1 MAASARDRD
10 RAPVA
15 GNLPSTRSST
25 FVGRKLLLGRARK
38 DLAATRLITLTGV
51 GGVGKTRL
59 ALQLARGVARSFA
72 DGVWLVDL
80 TPHPDADLVTA
91 AVAATLGLHDSSES
105 AIRETLVAHLRTRTA
120 LLVLDNCEHV
130 IDGVASTVAAVLDA
144 APDVRILLTS
154 REPLGLEDE
163 RVIEVPPL
171 AIPPA
176 NPSDPLAA
184 LDAMDYDAARL
195 LVARAEDA
203 GRPDFAATADPAL
216 VARLCQRLDGIP
228 LAIVLAAARLYSMSL
243 ADVVA
248 RVDDQFALLNR
259 GGRGMQDHHQTLW
272 DCIAWSYEL
281 CTPTCRVLWTRL
293 SVFTGPFRLDDAV
306 AVCADDAA
314 GTIGVH
320 AVVDLLDDLVRQS
333 VVTRVLQP
341 DGDTRYRLL
350 DPLRGY
356 GSVQLTEAG
365 DVRWRRRHAGH
376 YRHLA
381 VRAAAER
388 FSPRHVQVVATIRRE
403 LPNLRAALE
412 WCVERPAESETAL
425 ALVVA
430 LSQAAAWF
438 TSATVAEGR
447 RYLDRALDLP
457 DRTPSLVRVQ
467 AAMYGAWFAVL
478 QSDPAATAKVRRCRD
493 EAARLGGD
501 DPLSLPM
508 AYASYAAGLDL
519 LFGSSDPCSITE
531 LDRATAGFRRA
542 DVPGMT
548 HLASL
553 YLALAGL
560 RFHERDVADA
570 ASGECLVNAERHG
583 DATAISWARWTRGL
597 AELDMGDVAPARER
611 FRLSLRAQR
620 DLGTYWGTEW
630 IVESLAW
637 CAAVDGQPEFAAR
650 LLGAAASLRTVAG
663 RDGVGLA
670 SFRDSHVEASRLV
683 EAAKLEQGIFEA
695 AYRSGADCGYQ
706 DAIALALGEPP
717 AASRPARRA
726 QLSLTRR
733 QRDVAAL
740 VAQGMTSR
748 DIAAR
753 LYISRRT
760 VETHLAKIMT
770 VLNVRTRVEVATWW
784 SSQDTAR

>member
-1 MAASARDRD
+1 M
-10 RAPVA
+10 
-15 GNLPSTRSST
+15 
-25 FVGRKLLLGRARK
+25 GRKRLLGEARK

-59 ALQLARGVARSFA
+59 ALQVARGVVKTFP

-80 TPHPDADLVTA
+80 TPHRDADLVTA

-105 AIRETLVAHLRTRTA
+105 SIRETLLCHVRARTA

-130 IDGVASTVAAVLDA
+130 IEGVAGTVAAILDS
-144 APDVRILLTS
+144 APDVRVLLTS

-171 AIPPA
+171 AIP
-176 NPSDPLAA
+176 SDDTPRRAT
-184 LDAMDYDAARL
+184 MDYDAARL
-195 LVARAEDA
+195 LVARAADA
-203 GRPDFAATADPAL
+203 GRADFAETADPAL

-272 DCIAWSYEL
+272 DCIAWSHEL
-281 CTPTCRVLWTRL
+281 CSQACRVLWARL

-320 AVVDLLDDLVRQS
+320 TVVDLLDDLVRQS
-333 VVTRVLQP
+333 VVTRY
-341 DGDTRYRLL
+341 GEARYRLL

-356 GSVQLTEAG
+356 GCAQLAAAG
-365 DVRWRRRHAGH
+365 ADEELRWRRRHAGH

-388 FSPRHVQVVATIRRE
+388 FSPRHVDVVATIRRE

-412 WCVERPAESETAL
+412 WCVERPDEAETAV

-430 LSQAAAWF
+430 LSQATAWF

-447 RYLDRALDLP
+447 RYVERALDLP
-457 DRTPSLVRVQ
+457 DSKPSLARVQ
-467 AAMYGAWFAVL
+467 AAMYAAWFGVL
-478 QSDPAATAKVRRCRD
+478 QSDPEAAVLVRRCHE
-493 EAARLGGD
+493 EAARVCGDD
-501 DPLSLPM
+501 DPLNLPV

-519 LFGSSDPCSITE
+519 LFGSSDRAAIAE
-531 LDRATAGFRRA
+531 FDRATRGFRRA
-542 DVPGMT
+542 DVPGMA
-548 HLASL
+548 HLACL
-553 YLALAGL
+553 YLALAAL
-560 RFHERDVADA
+560 RFHETEIADT
-570 ASGECLVNAERHG
+570 ASRECLYNAERHG

-597 AELDMGDVAPARER
+597 AELDMGDVDPARER
-611 FRLSLRAQR
+611 FRQSLIAQR

-637 CAAVDGQPEFAAR
+637 CAALDGRPEFAAQ
-650 LLGAAASLRTVAG
+650 LLGAAATLRTVAG
-663 RDGVGLA
+663 RDSVGLA
-670 SFRDSHVEASRLV
+670 SFRNAHVEASRLIAESNLSADAY
-683 EAAKLEQGIFEA
+683 EAAFE
-695 AYRSGADCGYQ
+695 SGANSSYQ
-706 DAIALALGEPP
+706 DAIALALGEPGP
-717 AASRPARRA
+717 RRRTA
-726 QLSLTRR
+726 QSLTKR

-760 VETHLAKIMT
+760 VETHLAKIMA

-784 SSQDTAR
+784 SKEGQRI

>member
-1 MAASARDRD
+1 
-10 RAPVA
+10 
-15 GNLPSTRSST
+15 
-25 FVGRKLLLGRARK
+25 VGRKRLLVRARK

-59 ALQLARGVARSFA
+59 ALQLARGVVRTFT

-91 AVAATLGLHDSSES
+91 AVAATLGLHDSSETS
-105 AIRETLVAHLRTRTA
+105 IRETLVAHLKPRTA

-144 APDVRILLTS
+144 APNVRILLTS

-163 RVIEVPPL
+163 RVLEVPPL
-171 AIPPA
+171 AIPSA
-176 NPSDPLAA
+176 DDPHATFDA
-184 LDAMDYDAARL
+184 LDYDAARL
-195 LVARAEDA
+195 LVARAADA
-203 GRPDFAATADPAL
+203 GRPDFAETADPAL

-272 DCIAWSYEL
+272 DCIAWSYGL
-281 CTPTCRVLWTRL
+281 CTQSCRVLWTRL
-293 SVFTGPFRLDDAV
+293 AVFTGPFSLDDAV

-333 VVTRVLQP
+333 VVIRARQP
-341 DGDTRYRLL
+341 DGQTRYRLL
-350 DPLRGY
+350 DSLRQY
-356 GSVQLTEAG
+356 GCAQLATAGEDEAL
-365 DVRWRRRHAGH
+365 RWRRRHAGH

-388 FSPRHVQVVATIRRE
+388 FSPRHVHVVAVIRRE

-412 WCVERPAESETAL
+412 WCVERPEEAETAL

-447 RYLDRALDLP
+447 RYLERALDLP
-457 DRTPSLVRVQ
+457 DRKPSLARVQ

-478 QSDPAATAKVRRCRD
+478 QSDPAASAMVGRCQ
-493 EAARLGGD
+493 EETGRLGGD
-501 DPLSLPM
+501 DPLSLPV
-508 AYASYAAGLDL
+508 AYASYAAGMDL
-519 LFGSSDPCSITE
+519 LFGDADRRSIGE

-542 DVPGMT
+542 EVPGMT

-553 YLALAGL
+553 YLALAGV
-560 RFHERDVADA
+560 RFHERDIADA
-570 ASGECLVNAERHG
+570 ASRECLANAERHG

-597 AELDMGDVAPARER
+597 VELDMGDVAPARER
-611 FRLSLRAQR
+611 FRLSLRTQR

-630 IVESLAW
+630 MVESLAW
-637 CAAVDGQPEFAAR
+637 CAAVAGQPEFAAR
-650 LLGAAASLRTVAG
+650 LLGAAAALRTVAG
-663 RDGVGLA
+663 RDGIGLA
-670 SFRDSHVEASRLV
+670 GFRDSLVEASKLV
-683 EAAKLEQGIFEA
+683 AAAKLDSAVYEA
-695 AYRSGADCGYQ
+695 AYRSGADCSHQ

-717 AASRPARRA
+717 ACAPPVRVESQP
-726 QLSLTRR
+726 LTRR
-733 QRDVAAL
+733 QREVVAL
-740 VAQGMTSR
+740 VAQGLTSR

-770 VLNVRTRVEVATWW
+770 VLNVRTRVEVAMWW
-784 SSQDTAR
+784 STQGAAR

>member
-25 FVGRKLLLGRARK
+25 FVGRKRLLGRARK
-38 DLAATRLITLTGV
+38 DLLATRLITLTGV

-59 ALQLARGVARSFA
+59 ALQLARGVTRSFI

-105 AIRETLVAHLRTRTA
+105 SIRETLVAHLKPRTA

-176 NPSDPLAA
+176 DPLVA
-184 LDAMDYDAARL
+184 LDPMDYDSARL

-281 CTPTCRVLWTRL
+281 CTQACRVLWTRL
-293 SVFTGPFRLDDAV
+293 SVFTGPFSLDDAV

-333 VVTRVLQP
+333 VVTRVHQP
-341 DGDTRYRLL
+341 DGETRYRLL

-356 GSVQLTEAG
+356 GSVQLTAAG

-388 FSPRHVQVVATIRRE
+388 FSPRHVQVVAMIRRE

-447 RYLDRALDLP
+447 RYLERALDLP
-457 DRTPSLVRVQ
+457 DRKPSLARVQ

-478 QSDPAATAKVRRCRD
+478 QSDPAATAKVRRCRE

-519 LFGSSDPCSITE
+519 LFGSSDRCSIAE
-531 LDRATAGFRRA
+531 LDQATTGFRRA
-542 DVPGMT
+542 EVPGMT

-570 ASGECLVNAERHG
+570 ASRECLVNAERHG

-637 CAAVDGQPEFAAR
+637 CAAVDGQPVFAAR
-650 LLGAAASLRTVAG
+650 LLGAAATLRTVAG

-670 SFRDSHVEASRLV
+670 SFRDSHVEASKLV
-683 EAAKLEQGIFEA
+683 AAAKLDPAAYEA
-695 AYRSGADCGYQ
+695 AYRSGADCSYQ

-717 AASRPARRA
+717 SERPPARREP
-726 QLSLTRR
+726 QPLTKR

-748 DIAAR
+748 DIAAQ

-784 SSQDTAR
+784 STQDPVR

>member
-1 MAASARDRD
+1 VASGRERS
-10 RAPVA
+10 PVG

-25 FVGRKLLLGRARK
+25 FVGRKRLLGQARR

-59 ALQLARGVARSFA
+59 ALQLAHGVARTFT

-80 TPHPDADLVTA
+80 TPHSDADLVMP
-91 AVAATLGLHDSSES
+91 AVAATLGLHDSSEIS
-105 AIRETLVAHLRTRTA
+105 IRETLLAHLRPRTA

-144 APDVRILLTS
+144 APDVRVLLTS
-154 REPLGLEDE
+154 REPVGLEDE

-171 AIPPA
+171 AIPPVCQGI
-176 NPSDPLAA
+176 
-184 LDAMDYDAARL
+184 DAMDYDAARL
-195 LVARAEDA
+195 LVARAADA
-203 GRPDFAATADPAL
+203 GRADFADTADPAL

-259 GGRGMQDHHQTLW
+259 GGRGIQDHHQTLW
-272 DCIAWSYEL
+272 DCIAWSYQL
-281 CTPTCRVLWTRL
+281 CGQAARVLWTRL
-293 SVFTGPFRLDDAV
+293 AVFTGPFGLDDAV

-333 VVTRVLQP
+333 VVTRAHQP
-341 DGDTRYRLL
+341 DGLTRYRLL
-350 DPLRGY
+350 DPLRQY
-356 GSVQLTEAG
+356 GRAQLSATGPEEAL
-365 DVRWRRRHAGH
+365 RWRRRHAGH

-388 FSPRHVQVVATIRRE
+388 FSPRHVDVVAMIRRE

-412 WCVERPAESETAL
+412 WCVDRPDEAETAL

-430 LSQAAAWF
+430 LCQATAWF

-447 RYLDRALDLP
+447 RYVERALALP
-457 DRTPSLVRVQ
+457 DRKPSLSRVQ
-467 AAMYGAWFAVL
+467 AAMYGSWFAVL
-478 QSDPAATAKVRRCRD
+478 QSDPAARELVDLCRA
-493 EAARLGGD
+493 EADRLGCVE
-501 DPLSLPM
+501 PLSLPV
-508 AYASYAAGLDL
+508 AHASYAAGLYL
-519 LFGSSDPCSITE
+519 LFGTG
-531 LDRATAGFRRA
+531 DRAAVAELERSTAGFRHA
-542 DVPGMT
+542 EMPGMQ

-560 RFHERDVADA
+560 RFHESDIADR
-570 ASGECLVNAERHG
+570 ASGECLSNAERHG
-583 DATAISWARWTRGL
+583 DTTAISWARWTRGL

-637 CAAVDGQPEFAAR
+637 CAAMAGQIVFAAQ

-663 RDGVGLA
+663 RDSVGLS
-670 SFRDSHVEASRLV
+670 SFRDAHVEASRLV
-683 EAAKLEQGIFEA
+683 AAANLEPAVYEA
-695 AYRSGADCGYQ
+695 AYRVGADCGYL

-717 AASRPARRA
+717 ADTPAALREP
-726 QLSLTRR
+726 QPLTAR

-740 VAQGMTSR
+740 VAQGLTSR

-784 SSQDTAR
+784 SAHGQCG